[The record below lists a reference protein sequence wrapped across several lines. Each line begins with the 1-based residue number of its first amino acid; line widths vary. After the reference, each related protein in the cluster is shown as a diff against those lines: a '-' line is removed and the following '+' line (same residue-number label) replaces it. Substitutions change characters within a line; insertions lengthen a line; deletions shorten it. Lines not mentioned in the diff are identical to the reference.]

1 MVKEGWGRAE
11 GHVSVG
17 TVTAMT
23 TINSALLLE
32 GALKIL
38 LRDARRQIADL
49 HRRKITPSLNGPNI
63 AKRIQKKGR
72 SDAAVVAALTFND
85 TPVWMNMG
93 LGEEKALDTPPWSRG

>member
-1 MVKEGWGRAE
+1 
-11 GHVSVG
+11 
-17 TVTAMT
+17 MT

-49 HRRKITPSLNGPNI
+49 HRKKNYPVVER
-63 AKRIQKKGR
+63 AKHCQKNSKKGR

>member
-11 GHVSVG
+11 GHVGVV
-17 TVTAMT
+17 TATAMT

-49 HRRKITPSLNGPNI
+49 HRKKNYPVVER
-63 AKRIQKKGR
+63 AKHCQKNSKER
-72 SDAAVVAALTFND
+72 
-85 TPVWMNMG
+85 P
-93 LGEEKALDTPPWSRG
+93 K